1 MSSETVRVELAERS
15 YDILFGKINSPAV
28 ISAFTAL
35 PQKNVLICADSNT
48 SHFLPEVKSV
58 LQQSGKTVYE
68 WVFPA
73 GESSKNMDNAMKLCG
88 YASSLKLGRNALFAA
103 LFCFDDICDR
113 TADNQNDRSDYDPIG
128 KCHVHIPPVDS
139 LGDSLWKG
147 RSGSTNVTFNFGVF
161 FRFPPG
167 RVPHQ

>member
-15 YDILFGKINSPAV
+15 YDILFDKINSPAV

-103 LFCFDDICDR
+103 LFRLDYVKYSTAYNKADSNCCDNFC
-113 TADNQNDRSDYDPIG
+113 A
-128 KCHVHIPPVDS
+128 HITPLPF
-139 LGDSLWKG
+139 LLPLPL
-147 RSGSTNVTFNFGVF
+147 RYF
-161 FRFPPG
+161 FCS
-167 RVPHQ
+167 Q